1 MNSAWNALGH
11 PPGAFRLK
19 RPLGGDH
26 VFEAPGWLWGS
37 WPLLLLLA
45 ACAPALPPADLT
57 IINGAEPESLDP
69 ALALSIE
76 DLRVTMPLF
85 EGLTRND
92 PVTARAIAGLAERW
106 EISADG
112 RTYTFHLRTNA
123 AWSTGEPITAQDV
136 AYSWRRALDPKTG
149 AGYASQLFFVEN
161 AEAFNSGTL
170 ADPAQLGF
178 RELDPHRF
186 QVRLRQPT
194 PFFLDLCAFQT
205 LAVVPQHAI
214 ERFGD
219 QWIRAQPLPVSGP
232 YQLDHWRLNDRVRL
246 RKNPR
251 YWDAANTSLEVVDL
265 LTIAN
270 PATAFNLYEA
280 GHADVIWDRNLVPA
294 ELLDLLRQRPDC
306 HRFDFLAVYFVR
318 CNTAKAPFNDARVRR
333 ALSLAVDRQRIVER
347 ITRGGEQPAT
357 GLVPPGTA
365 NHLPVN
371 APGFDLAA
379 ARQLLAAAGH
389 PGGAGLRPLRYLYW
403 TAGAGTGQ
411 EHAKIAIELKTM
423 WEQGLGLRVDLDNR
437 EKRVFIA
444 AQRQLDYDLSQSSW
458 VGDYDDPNT
467 FLDLFLS
474 SNGNNRTGW
483 TDPGYD
489 ALLGR
494 ANAEPDVRRRAALLA
509 EAERLLVADQAPVA
523 PVYFASGFNFFRPER
538 VTGIHP
544 NLLDLH
550 PLNAIRTLASPP

>member
-1 MNSAWNALGH
+1 MKPLYELTDSGAGDRRQAIAGCLRHRLEWLGLI
-11 PPGAFRLK
+11 PF
-19 RPLGGDH
+19 
-26 VFEAPGWLWGS
+26 
-37 WPLLLLLA
+37 LLLT
-45 ACAPALPPADLT
+45 ACGPSLPPADLT

-69 ALALSIE
+69 QLALSIE

-92 PVTARAIAGLAERW
+92 PESGRPVPGLAERW
-106 EISADG
+106 DISPDD

-123 AWSTGEPITAQDV
+123 AWSTGGPITADDI
-136 AYSWRRALDPKTG
+136 AFSWRRALDPRTG
-149 AGYASQLFFVEN
+149 AGYASQFFFIEN
-161 AEAFNSGTL
+161 AEAYNSGTL
-170 ADPAQLGF
+170 TDPAQLGF
-178 RELDPHRF
+178 RAVSSNRF
-186 QVRLRQPT
+186 EVRLRQPT

-205 LAVVPQHAI
+205 LAAVPRHAI
-214 ERFGD
+214 ERLGD

-251 YWDAANTSLEVVDL
+251 YWDAAHTTLEVVDL

-294 ELLDLLRQRPDC
+294 ELLDLLRARPDC

-318 CNTAKAPFNDARVRR
+318 CNTTKPPLNDPRVRR
-333 ALSLAVDRQRIVER
+333 ALSLAIDRQRIVER
-347 ITRGGEQPAT
+347 ITRGGELPAA

-371 APGFDLAA
+371 AVGFDLAA
-379 ARQLLAAAGH
+379 ARTLLAAAGF
-389 PGGAGLRPLRYLYW
+389 PGGAGSRPLRYLYW

-411 EHAKIAIELKTM
+411 EHAKIAVELKAM
-423 WEQGLGLRVDLDNR
+423 WEQGLGLRVELDNR

-458 VGDYDDPNT
+458 VGDYNDPNT
-467 FLDLFLS
+467 FLDLFVS
-474 SNGNNRTGW
+474 NNGNNRTGW
-483 TDPGYD
+483 AERQYD
-489 ALLGR
+489 ELLSR
-494 ANAEPDVRRRAALLA
+494 ANAESGVRRRAELLA
-509 EAERLLVADQAPVA
+509 EAERLLVGEHAPVA
-523 PVYFASGFNFFRPER
+523 PVYFASGFNFFRPDR
-538 VTGIHP
+538 VAGIYT

-550 PLNAIRTLASPP
+550 PLNAIRKFSPSP